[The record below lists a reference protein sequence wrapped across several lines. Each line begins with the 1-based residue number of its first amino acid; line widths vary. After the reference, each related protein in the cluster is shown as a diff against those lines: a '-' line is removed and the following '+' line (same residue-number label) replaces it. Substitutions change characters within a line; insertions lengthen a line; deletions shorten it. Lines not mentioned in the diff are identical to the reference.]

1 MNLRIQDHSLFDL
14 GEIKDFFF
22 FFPQANWACHGSA
35 NYKGKQMGQ
44 ALGNPASDN
53 GIKRKQ
59 KQVKKQPHLHPLN
72 VGNGHWALRETRTLD
87 SL

>member
-1 MNLRIQDHSLFDL
+1 MAVLTGRDD
-14 GEIKDFFF
+14 
-22 FFPQANWACHGSA
+22 
-35 NYKGKQMGQ
+35 KGKQMGQ

-53 GIKRKQ
+53 GIKWKQ

-72 VGNGHWALRETRTLD
+72 VGNGHWTLRETRTLD